1 MTIASC
7 IWIGVEYLATD
18 VAVAALRQHR
28 RSRQVFCGRLAVA
41 DDLRRAVNEQ
51 PSAPRADGLE
61 PEWHDADAGTI
72 IGGGLLS
79 DLVRQRRPVEEVVLV
94 LPPWDAPHHCGAIE
108 ALASPLAVSLEM
120 PLELSLEV
128 PLEVTL
134 DHARGFIER
143 VAIGA
148 AAAKAVMSA
157 PASRGMTILS
167 QPTTAGTALG
177 AGLQAL
183 TETWVRIERPR
194 WQQQRLQLNVM
205 QPEAWLSERA
215 ETNP

>member
-1 MTIASC
+1 MTIASY

-79 DLVRQRRPVEEVVLV
+79 DLLRQRRPVEEVVLV

-108 ALASPLAVSLEM
+108 ALASPLAVSLEV
-120 PLELSLEV
+120 PLEV

-215 ETNP
+215 ETTP

>member
-1 MTIASC
+1 M
-7 IWIGVEYLATD
+7 
-18 VAVAALRQHR
+18 
-28 RSRQVFCGRLAVA
+28 
-41 DDLRRAVNEQ
+41 
-51 PSAPRADGLE
+51 
-61 PEWHDADAGTI
+61 
-72 IGGGLLS
+72 
-79 DLVRQRRPVEEVVLV
+79 
-94 LPPWDAPHHCGAIE
+94 
-108 ALASPLAVSLEM
+108 SLEV
-120 PLELSLEV
+120 PLEV

-194 WQQQRLQLNVM
+194 WQQQSLQLNVM

-215 ETNP
+215 ETTP

>member
-1 MTIASC
+1 LTIASC

-41 DDLRRAVNEQ
+41 DGLRRTVNEE
-51 PSAPRADGLE
+51 PSAPRPDGLE

-79 DLVRQRRPVEEVVLV
+79 DLLRQRRPVEEVVLV

-108 ALASPLAVSLEM
+108 ALASPLAVSLEV
-120 PLELSLEV
+120 PLEV

-143 VAIGA
+143 VVIGA

-183 TETWVRIERPR
+183 IETWVRIERPR
-194 WQQQRLQLNVM
+194 WQQQRLQLKVM

-215 ETNP
+215 ETNS

>member
-51 PSAPRADGLE
+51 LSAPRADGLE

-108 ALASPLAVSLEM
+108 ALASPFAVSLEM

-183 TETWVRIERPR
+183 TEAWVRIERPR

>member
-79 DLVRQRRPVEEVVLV
+79 DLLRQRRPVEEVVLV

-108 ALASPLAVSLEM
+108 ALASPLAGSLEM

-215 ETNP
+215 ETTP

>member
-1 MTIASC
+1 LTIASC

-79 DLVRQRRPVEEVVLV
+79 DLLRQRRPVEEVVLV

-108 ALASPLAVSLEM
+108 ALASPLAVSLEV
-120 PLELSLEV
+120 PLEV

-215 ETNP
+215 ETTP

>member
-79 DLVRQRRPVEEVVLV
+79 DLLRQRRPVEEVVLV

-108 ALASPLAVSLEM
+108 ALASPLAVSLGEC
-120 PLELSLEV
+120 
-128 PLEVTL
+128 
-134 DHARGFIER
+134 H
-143 VAIGA
+143 
-148 AAAKAVMSA
+148 
-157 PASRGMTILS
+157 
-167 QPTTAGTALG
+167 
-177 AGLQAL
+177 
-183 TETWVRIERPR
+183 
-194 WQQQRLQLNVM
+194 
-205 QPEAWLSERA
+205 
-215 ETNP
+215 

>member
-1 MTIASC
+1 LTIASC

-79 DLVRQRRPVEEVVLV
+79 DLLRQRRPVEEVVLV

-108 ALASPLAVSLEM
+108 ALASPLAGSLEV
-120 PLELSLEV
+120 PLEV

-134 DHARGFIER
+134 DHARALLSGSPSVPPPR
-143 VAIGA
+143 
-148 AAAKAVMSA
+148 
-157 PASRGMTILS
+157 SRHVGTSESRHDDLS

-194 WQQQRLQLNVM
+194 WQQQSLQLNVM

-215 ETNP
+215 ETTP